1 MKVIGA
7 AESVNKCKRKKN
19 CDDTWNLLAE
29 ILGALEEESTSDI
42 KDATTFC

>member
-1 MKVIGA
+1 MLTSAK
-7 AESVNKCKRKKN
+7 EKKN
-19 CDDTWNLLAE
+19 CGDTWNLLAE